1 MSKTLIVL
9 LGPTGVGKTDLSLN
23 LAEYY
28 KCPILS
34 CDSRQL
40 YRQLVIGTAAP
51 TPEQMSRIKHYFVG
65 TLDITDYYSAALYE
79 ENALKLME
87 NLFLTHDTLLMTGG
101 SMMYID
107 AVCNGIDILPTVS
120 EEIRTATLEKYR
132 NEGLDAI
139 CEELKKLD
147 PVFYNQVDL
156 KNPKR
161 VIHALE
167 ICYMTERPYSELRTN
182 TKKKRP
188 FDILKIGLR
197 REREELYQRINN
209 RVDEMIKEGLVEE
222 ARNVYEHREMNS
234 LNTVG
239 YKEIFKYLSGEWDLD
254 FSIEKI
260 KRNTRVYSRKQMTW
274 FKRDSEINWF
284 YPEEKEQ
291 IISFID
297 SKLYGKK

>member
-120 EEIRTATLEKYR
+120 EEIRTAQKPKTL
-132 NEGLDAI
+132 N
-139 CEELKKLD
+139 
-147 PVFYNQVDL
+147 
-156 KNPKR
+156 
-161 VIHALE
+161 
-167 ICYMTERPYSELRTN
+167 YSTLNLLHDRT
-182 TKKKRP
+182 
-188 FDILKIGLR
+188 
-197 REREELYQRINN
+197 
-209 RVDEMIKEGLVEE
+209 
-222 ARNVYEHREMNS
+222 S
-234 LNTVG
+234 LFGTA
-239 YKEIFKYLSGEWDLD
+239 Y
-254 FSIEKI
+254 
-260 KRNTRVYSRKQMTW
+260 
-274 FKRDSEINWF
+274 
-284 YPEEKEQ
+284 
-291 IISFID
+291 
-297 SKLYGKK
+297 